1 MATELKRSWRWQ
13 GKTQSEHLG
22 SCCDNP
28 LERWIREKW
37 WEVDPT
43 YIWKSELAGFAIL
56 CAMLERG
63 INLPTGTSSSLFCV
77 FSGCSWIWIFLKRNM
92 FHHRM
97 WTYLED
103 HYSVYHRYLTYSL
116 STWHKD
122 RFESFHRLLN
132 KLRQIFIYSKTPFPH
147 R

>member
-1 MATELKRSWRWQ
+1 MKLPGPGTQTLSFCSNPSLVRGFHCQ
-13 GKTQSEHLG
+13 GHQRA
-22 SCCDNP
+22 
-28 LERWIREKW
+28 LEI
-37 WEVDPT
+37 DPT